1 MQLDLSATNFFKAY
15 NNPVTPAN
23 TLVADGDAFVGH
35 YSGLTIASAFQ
46 PLVSMT
52 HSRVVG
58 FEALARPRD
67 GAGNAITPTRLFSP
81 EFSSLDLIRLDQLAR
96 EVHVMNF
103 GAQVRGPEWLF
114 LNTTPDIFVRLV
126 EGVAFD
132 KLFPELE
139 QLSDARVVLELTE
152 HACIDEPKMRE
163 VITAHRN
170 ERYLIAID
178 DFGSQQ
184 SNFDRVEALRPEFVK
199 LDRSLTKRSGED
211 AVTRRVLKSI
221 VSTIH
226 QMGAMVVAEG
236 LETTE
241 EVMASM
247 EADVDFFQGFWFAE
261 PAPTLAASTE
271 AVQPFIQLLWNEF
284 NKRADG
290 IEQRGKDVMTPFRT
304 AIETAAR
311 VFASTQN
318 FPAAA
323 ASFLAVP
330 GALRAFL
337 LDANGI
343 QLGKSITGAQ
353 STGAKLAPLFPDA
366 GANWSRRRYFC
377 DAIQSP
383 GKPVFAGP
391 HFSLTDGRDCMT
403 AGVTVSRGGALSVIC
418 FDFQLPLLDLHNA
431 LIDMC

>member
-1 MQLDLSATNFFKAY
+1 MNENGKTMQLDLSATNFFKAY
-15 NNPVTPAN
+15 NQPLSPGKA
-23 TLVADGDAFVGH
+23 LVVEGDAFVAD
-35 YSGLTIASAFQ
+35 YAGLKIASAFQ
-46 PLVSMT
+46 PLLSMT

-58 FEALARPRD
+58 FEALARPYD
-67 GAGNAITPTRLFSP
+67 NAGNAITPTRLFSD
-81 EFSSLDLIRLDQLAR
+81 EFSALDLIRLDQLAR
-96 EVHVMNF
+96 EAHVMNF

-126 EGVAFD
+126 EGVPFE
-132 KLFPELE
+132 KLFPELD

-152 HACIDEPKMRE
+152 HACIDEPMMRE
-163 VITAHRN
+163 VITAHRD

-184 SNFDRVEALRPEFVK
+184 SNYDRVEALRPEFVK

-226 QMGAMVVAEG
+226 QLGAMVVAEG

-241 EVMASM
+241 EVLASM

-261 PAPTLAASTE
+261 PAPRLSAS
-271 AVQPFIQLLWNEF
+271 AQSVLPFIELAWTEF
-284 NKRADG
+284 ILRANG
-290 IEQRGKDVMTPFRT
+290 AGQRVQDVLIPFRQAIADAT
-304 AIETAAR
+304 ALFLR
-311 VFASTQN
+311 PQDLS
-318 FPAAA
+318 AAA
-323 ASFLAVP
+323 AAFLTTP
-330 GALRAFL
+330 GALRVFL

-343 QLGKSITGAQ
+343 QIGKSIIGTQ

-366 GANWSRRRYFC
+366 GANWSRRRYFTR
-377 DAIQSP
+377 ALQTP
-383 GKPVFAGP
+383 GQVVFAGP

-403 AGVTVSRGGALSVIC
+403 AGLAVSRENSTFVLC
-418 FDFQLPLLDLHNA
+418 FDFQLPL
-431 LIDMC
+431 

>member
-15 NNPVTPAN
+15 KLPLSPGN
-23 TLVADGDAFVGH
+23 TLVAEGDAFVGN
-35 YSGLTIASAFQ
+35 YAGLTIASAFQ

-67 GAGNAITPTRLFSP
+67 GAGNAITAERLFSG
-81 EFSSLDLIRLDQLAR
+81 EFSALDLIRLDQLAR

-103 GAQVRGPEWLF
+103 GTQVRGPEWLF

-126 EGVAFD
+126 EGVPFE
-132 KLFPELE
+132 KLFPELD
-139 QLSDARVVLELTE
+139 QLSDSRVVLELTE
-152 HACIDEPKMRE
+152 QACIDEPKMRE

-170 ERYLIAID
+170 DRYLIAID

-184 SNFDRVEALRPEFVK
+184 SNFDRVQALRPEFVK
-199 LDRSLTKRSGED
+199 LDRSLTRRSGED

-241 EVMASM
+241 EVLASM

-261 PAPTLAASTE
+261 PSPKLAAS
-271 AVQPFIQLLWNEF
+271 AQSVMPFIELIWTEF
-284 NKRADG
+284 IKRANG
-290 IEQRGKDVMTPFRT
+290 TEQRTKNELIPFRK
-304 AIETAAR
+304 AIDAATM
-311 VFASTQN
+311 VFSGTQDLAM
-318 FPAAA
+318 AAA
-323 ASFLAVP
+323 TFLATP
-330 GALRAFL
+330 GTLRVFL

-353 STGAKLAPLFPDA
+353 STGAKLAPLFPDS
-366 GANWSRRRYFC
+366 GGNWSRRSYF
-377 DAIQSP
+377 IQALQTP
-383 GKPVFAGP
+383 GRVVFAGP

-403 AGVTVSRGGALSVIC
+403 AGLMVSRGNSTFVLC
-418 FDFQLPLLDLHNA
+418 FDFQLPL
-431 LIDMC
+431 

>member
-1 MQLDLSATNFFKAY
+1 MEDSQQTIQLDLSATNFFKAY
-15 NNPVTPAN
+15 NFPIAPGNSVIAQ
-23 TLVADGDAFVGH
+23 GGEFVGN
-35 YSGLTIASAFQ
+35 YAGLTITSAFQ
-46 PLVSMT
+46 PLVSVT

-58 FEALARPRD
+58 FEGLARPRD
-67 GAGNAITPTRLFSP
+67 GAGKAITPTRLFSE
-81 EFSSLDLIRLDQLAR
+81 EFSALDLIRIDQLAR

-126 EGVAFD
+126 EGVPFE

-152 HACIDEPKMRE
+152 HACVDEPKMRE

-178 DFGSQQ
+178 DFGAQQ
-184 SNFDRVEALRPEFVK
+184 SNYDRVEALRPEFVK

-211 AVTRRVLKSI
+211 PVTRRVLKSI

-241 EVMASM
+241 EVLASM

-261 PAPTLAASTE
+261 PTTKLTDASD
-271 AVQPFIQLLWNEF
+271 AVMPFIEF
-284 NKRADG
+284 IWGEFSRG
-290 IEQRGKDVMTPFRT
+290 IQGAERREQEVLVPFRS
-304 AIETAAR
+304 AI
-311 VFASTQN
+311 
-318 FPAAA
+318 AAA
-323 ASFLAVP
+323 AHAFAATHDLAQAASVFLATP
-330 GALRAFL
+330 GTLRVFL
-337 LDANGI
+337 LDASGI
-343 QLGKSITGAQ
+343 QLGGSVTGHR

-366 GANWSRRRYFC
+366 GANWSRRSYFLQ
-377 DAIQSP
+377 AMQVP
-383 GKPVFAGP
+383 GQIAFSGP

-403 AGVTVSRGGALSVIC
+403 AALAMARDNERFVLC
-418 FDFQLPLLDLHNA
+418 FDFQLPA
-431 LIDMC
+431 

>member
-15 NNPVTPAN
+15 SGPVSPGN
-23 TLVADGDAFVGH
+23 TLVAEGDAFVGN
-35 YSGLTIASAFQ
+35 YAGLTIASAFQ
-46 PLVSMT
+46 PLISMT

-67 GAGNAITPTRLFSP
+67 GTGNPITPTRLFSE

-126 EGVAFD
+126 EGVPFE
-132 KLFPELE
+132 KLFPELD

-152 HACIDEPKMRE
+152 QACIDEPKMRE

-184 SNFDRVEALRPEFVK
+184 SNYNRVEALRPEFVK
-199 LDRSLTKRSGED
+199 LDRSLTKRAGED
-211 AVTRRVLKSI
+211 QVTRRVLKSI

-241 EVMASM
+241 EVLASM

-261 PAPTLAASTE
+261 PAPRLAAS
-271 AVQPFIQLLWNEF
+271 AQSVQPFIELIWTEF
-284 NKRADG
+284 DKRADSV
-290 IEQRGKDVMTPFRT
+290 ERHAQDVMAPFRN
-304 AIETAAR
+304 AIQTAAG
-311 VFASTQN
+311 VFAATQN
-318 FPAAA
+318 IADAA
-323 ASFLAVP
+323 ASFLATP
-330 GALRAFL
+330 GALRVFL

-343 QLGKSITGAQ
+343 QLGSSIVGLL
-353 STGAKLAPLFPDA
+353 STGAKLAPLFPDS
-366 GANWSRRRYFC
+366 GANWSRRSYFTE
-377 DAIQSP
+377 ALRTP
-383 GKPVFAGP
+383 GHAVFSGL

-403 AGVTVSRGGALSVIC
+403 AGLTVLRGEATLVMC
-418 FDFQLPLLDLHNA
+418 FDFQLPH
-431 LIDMC
+431 